1 MINEH
6 IIMEN
11 YWKPRNEHLHEVLM
25 GRKGGK
31 FDEKKGTKHQSR
43 AKAKEEFREMVRET
57 ESD

>member
-1 MINEH
+1 MMNERK
-6 IIMEN
+6 IMEN
-11 YWKPRNEHLHEVLM
+11 YWKPRNEHLYEVLM

-43 AKAKEEFREMVRET
+43 AKAKEEFREMLSET